1 MREAEVAVWAFNAL
15 NDKREKHP
23 LGDTIGS
30 RVISWLTVKF

>member
-23 LGDTIGS
+23 LDDTIGR
-30 RVISWLTVKF
+30 RVMRRLKVRY